1 MRATNPEGTGDWSA
15 SGTGPTRVIYVVIE
29 SLPECCRRWSRYL
42 TGEDIDIS
50 VIFTENVTVTG
61 TPHLTL
67 TIGSETRMANF
78 VTPDPDEGPRS
89 FNYFSYTVQASDRDA
104 DGISIVGNKLSLNGG
119 TILDEGGIQPVLA
132 ITLYNDH
139 TNDREQMVG
148 GDADFVQPEKPAAPT
163 VVVPVSS
170 GHTTLSVSWTA
181 PVNNGPAI
189 TDYDLRYRIS
199 GETDWTDA
207 ASVSGSATST
217 TLSGLQPGT
226 TYQIQV
232 RAQNRRGESP
242 WSDSGTRKNLG
253 LVFSPMSLEV
263 TEGGSSTSYTVAL
276 ATQPTGTVTMTIT
289 SDDVGAVTATPSPL
303 TFDAT
308 NWSTAKTVTVNS
320 VVDSD
325 TEHEE
330 VVINHEASGGGYNE
344 VTGTIE
350 TAVTDVTVPGAWSY
364 ETVVEPSTIT
374 AGGGVAATTT
384 LRAKFQADQG
394 NLSSLSARVTTGGK
408 LFVQLYNT
416 QLPHIGWATAADS
429 YDDATALKVETTSD
443 PPDRTADVSA
453 GTLVCETTFDG
464 EVLYAKSTANSG
476 DNNVRLG
483 VDTNFTYTAVVNGM
497 DSTISVASGRSA
509 LAGVLVVL
517 SMPLT
522 TDLAAT
528 AGDTEVVL
536 SWPDPS
542 DSSIIKYQLL
552 QLQEAKLTASDG
564 AASDNFGYSVAVAGD
579 TAVVGAYGDG
589 SQSGSAYVFTRG
601 GSGVWSQTA
610 KLTAADG
617 AANDQFGYS
626 VAVAG
631 AYEDDDRG
639 GASGSAYVFVKP
651 AAGWATGTQTAKL
664 TASDGTTTDYF
675 GISVAVDGD
684 TAVVGAHFDD
694 DNGSKSG
701 SAYAFGIQNWTDI
714 RGSGAATTSHTVSGL
729 TNGTEYTFRIRAVN
743 ASGNGE
749 ASDSVDTTPAGPPLA
764 PADFTATG
772 GDMSATLE
780 WEAVDANGSPITK
793 YQYQQKEDAGSVANW
808 TDIPGSG
815 AATTSHT
822 VTGLTAGIV
831 YTFRLRA
838 VNGVGE
844 GAESDEQ
851 TVTLPLAKPAGLTA
865 TAGHLQVTLA
875 WNDPSDTTITGYQS
889 QQTTATTT
897 DAGST
902 VGDFSGLGWT
912 DILDANAGTTSHIV
926 TGLTNRVTYYFKV
939 RAGNPSGPGGA
950 TMYSAGSDPASATAA
965 LGPPNVP
972 GRLTAKPGNGMV
984 VLSWDDPDDSTIIR
998 YEYRQADTYQ
1008 TGDPVWP
1015 TDPTDNSEVW
1025 TRITASGA
1033 DTTTHTVT
1041 GLDNDRTNQG
1051 DEDDVLYTFQ
1061 VRAVNYAINRI
1072 TWQLGVASD
1081 AVKANPGLPIDGPTG
1096 LTGSFDPETGK
1107 IVLEW
1112 DQHADYPGA
1121 EFAVNW
1127 HYNRVQAQ
1135 RTGSFDGGFLVGPA
1149 VTDADGNAIL
1159 PQRPATGTEV
1169 DIGAEFG
1176 VYDFVVAA
1184 RSNFGP
1190 WSLTAATTSVTTS
1203 PFLDQPDATREVDKQ
1218 AGAGSSVGKPVE
1230 TRTPSGYD
1238 VRLSIDAPNGDF
1250 AIDSATGQIT
1260 VTGGSR
1266 APGAYPVAVTATVT
1280 DTLSPGTSAKT
1291 YSINLTINVTS
1302 RGPWTQ
1308 QGKLTASDGVAEDS
1322 LGYAVAVDE
1331 ASGTIVVGAKDHNG
1345 RVGAV
1350 YVYDGYDDDTPAKL
1364 TSPTTNAG
1372 EQFGYT
1378 VAIDGDTIVVGSTEA
1393 DTTPGSGFPPTP
1405 VRNQAGHGLRVH
1417 EGC

>member
-1 MRATNPEGTGDWSA
+1 M
-15 SGTGPTRVIYVVIE
+15 
-29 SLPECCRRWSRYL
+29 
-42 TGEDIDIS
+42 
-50 VIFTENVTVTG
+50 
-61 TPHLTL
+61 
-67 TIGSETRMANF
+67 
-78 VTPDPDEGPRS
+78 
-89 FNYFSYTVQASDRDA
+89 
-104 DGISIVGNKLSLNGG
+104 K
-119 TILDEGGIQPVLA
+119 GGIQPVLA
-132 ITLYNDH
+132 ITSYNDH

-170 GHTTLSVSWTA
+170 GHTMLSVSWTA

-226 TYQIQV
+226 AYQIQV

-242 WSDSGTRKNLG
+242 WSDSGTRKTLG

-263 TEGGSSTSYTVAL
+263 TEGGSSTTYTVAL
-276 ATQPTGTVTMTIT
+276 ATQPTGTVTVTIT

-416 QLPHIGWATAADS
+416 QLPHIGWATADDS
-429 YDDATALKVETTSD
+429 YDDTTALKVETTSD
-443 PPDRTADVSA
+443 PPDCTADVSA
-453 GTLVCETTFDG
+453 GTLVCETTFDC

-476 DNNVRLG
+476 DNNVRFG

-497 DSTISVASGRSA
+497 DSTTSTPAKA
-509 LAGVLVVL
+509 DLPDATLMVLPAK
-517 SMPLT
+517 ST
-522 TDLAAT
+522 GLAAT

-579 TAVVGAYGDG
+579 TAVVGAWGDDAKG
-589 SQSGSAYVFTRG
+589 S
-601 GSGVWSQTA
+601 
-610 KLTAADG
+610 
-617 AANDQFGYS
+617 
-626 VAVAG
+626 
-631 AYEDDDRG
+631 
-639 GASGSAYVFVKP
+639 ASGSAYVFVKP

-664 TASDGTTTDYF
+664 TAADGAANDQF
-675 GISVAVDGD
+675 GYSVAVDGDTAVVGANFDDDNASDSGSAYVFTRGESGGWSQATKLTASDGAANDQFGHSVAVAGD

-701 SAYAFGIQNWTDI
+701 PAYAFGIQNWTDI
-714 RGSGAATTSHTVSGL
+714 PGSGAATTSHTVSGL

-815 AATTSHT
+815 AATASHT

-831 YTFRLRA
+831 YTFGLRA
-838 VNGVGE
+838 VNRVGE

-851 TVTLPLAKPAGLTA
+851 TVTLPPAKPAGLTA

-889 QQTTATTT
+889 Q
-897 DAGST
+897 
-902 VGDFSGLGWT
+902 
-912 DILDANAGTTSHIV
+912 
-926 TGLTNRVTYYFKV
+926 
-939 RAGNPSGPGGA
+939 
-950 TMYSAGSDPASATAA
+950 
-965 LGPPNVP
+965 
-972 GRLTAKPGNGMV
+972 
-984 VLSWDDPDDSTIIR
+984 
-998 YEYRQADTYQ
+998 
-1008 TGDPVWP
+1008 
-1015 TDPTDNSEVW
+1015 
-1025 TRITASGA
+1025 
-1033 DTTTHTVT
+1033 
-1041 GLDNDRTNQG
+1041 
-1051 DEDDVLYTFQ
+1051 
-1061 VRAVNYAINRI
+1061 
-1072 TWQLGVASD
+1072 
-1081 AVKANPGLPIDGPTG
+1081 
-1096 LTGSFDPETGK
+1096 
-1107 IVLEW
+1107 
-1112 DQHADYPGA
+1112 
-1121 EFAVNW
+1121 
-1127 HYNRVQAQ
+1127 
-1135 RTGSFDGGFLVGPA
+1135 
-1149 VTDADGNAIL
+1149 
-1159 PQRPATGTEV
+1159 
-1169 DIGAEFG
+1169 
-1176 VYDFVVAA
+1176 
-1184 RSNFGP
+1184 
-1190 WSLTAATTSVTTS
+1190 
-1203 PFLDQPDATREVDKQ
+1203 
-1218 AGAGSSVGKPVE
+1218 
-1230 TRTPSGYD
+1230 
-1238 VRLSIDAPNGDF
+1238 
-1250 AIDSATGQIT
+1250 
-1260 VTGGSR
+1260 
-1266 APGAYPVAVTATVT
+1266 
-1280 DTLSPGTSAKT
+1280 
-1291 YSINLTINVTS
+1291 
-1302 RGPWTQ
+1302 
-1308 QGKLTASDGVAEDS
+1308 
-1322 LGYAVAVDE
+1322 
-1331 ASGTIVVGAKDHNG
+1331 
-1345 RVGAV
+1345 
-1350 YVYDGYDDDTPAKL
+1350 
-1364 TSPTTNAG
+1364 
-1372 EQFGYT
+1372 
-1378 VAIDGDTIVVGSTEA
+1378 
-1393 DTTPGSGFPPTP
+1393 
-1405 VRNQAGHGLRVH
+1405 
-1417 EGC
+1417 